1 VGEDFGGCGVVPPA
15 ATVGFFDQIGSEED
29 EINSQASRL
38 LILACLRRF

>member
-1 VGEDFGGCGVVPPA
+1 MGEDFGGCGVVPPA
-15 ATVGFFDQIGSEED
+15 ATVGFFDQIGSED